1 MVDRELD
8 YIDFRDDD
16 ARRQYVDEAPSLV
29 SGTPLDNAAPTELF
43 VMPEPPRQR
52 GRPRKNPE
60 RPASEPR
67 RSYVRI
73 TIQQRKNLLA
83 AFREHADD
91 MPLVWYADELGIT
104 ISGVENLFV
113 KLRRGE
119 GIVLTGYY
127 NRKCLVGLFQ
137 HLVRREVELDP
148 TVPMRVVRN
157 DLEAI
162 VKWHCG
168 NIETLG
174 REVVD
179 EVVRLGTNVL
189 KRLTLLAPLL
199 LLTSTTGRLK
209 STRLLKTCPSPPPR
223 SPLSRR

>member
-16 ARRQYVDEAPSLV
+16 DAHRQRVDEASSPV
-29 SGTPLDNAAPTELF
+29 SGTTLHHAAPTEIF
-43 VMPEPPRQR
+43 VMPPRQR
-52 GRPRKNPE
+52 GPWKTPE
-60 RPASEPR
+60 RPASQPR
-67 RSYVRI
+67 RSCVRI
-73 TIQQRKNLLA
+73 TIQQRKNFLE

-91 MPLVWYADELGIT
+91 MQPVQCAAKLCIT
-104 ISGVENLFV
+104 NSSVENLLV

-119 GIVLTGYY
+119 GIVLTGYF
-127 NRKCLVGLFQ
+127 NWKIRVDPFQ
-137 HLVRREVELDP
+137 HLVRLKAEFDP
-148 TVPMRVVRN
+148 AVSMQDVRN

-162 VKWHCG
+162 VKWNCV
-168 NIETLG
+168 NTEALG

-209 STRLLKTCPSPPPR
+209 STRLLKTRPSPPPR